1 MLLLYQLSNIIP
13 RYKPFSDIR
22 LIQGDTPSPLVSL
35 VDCTHS
41 LEVSFFAKVEQND
54 PYFAHF
60 PPPAHALSQNRGW
73 YVKKSSFVCL
83 PESSAQIFTSPITV
97 YTSAC
102 REPPL
107 TSHLYLENIHS
118 LSDFRPFLGSGD
130 FKALFPDICPTD
142 TLIGLLSWLY
152 ALHRFG
158 SCSK

>member
-60 PPPAHALSQNRGW
+60 PPAHALSQNRGW

-130 FKALFPDICPTD
+130 FKALFPVICPTD